1 MKIAKRTS
9 THLQIRDVPLET
21 WIFGSVFA
29 VLGTYIITS
38 GFIYG
43 TSELAI
49 STAANGFFGGLFLL
63 VGLMILR
70 RGCLLRCDFDKATG
84 TLTMINRG
92 VLRTN
97 CERLRLKDITKVKLE
112 QPLKSITGNSST
124 NGLVENEVVEVP
136 APAYRIVLVLDE
148 RQQLPLT
155 SRYYENREHQKLL
168 AESIAEFLDVEAEIP
183 PGLGDLLK
191 SFWGGIKSYFQADA
205 E

>member
-21 WIFGSVFA
+21 WIFGSVFMM
-29 VLGTYIITS
+29 LGTYIITS

-49 STAANGFFGGLFLL
+49 STTANGIFGGLFLL
-63 VGLMILR
+63 IGLMIMR
-70 RGCLLRCDFDKATG
+70 RGCLLRCDFDKTAG
-84 TLTMINRG
+84 MLTMTHRG

-112 QPLKSITGNSST
+112 QPLKSIAGNTPT
-124 NGLVENEVVEVP
+124 NRLVEAEVMEVP
-136 APAYRIVLVLDE
+136 APAYRIVLVLE
-148 RQQLPLT
+148 AEQQLPLT
-155 SRYYENREHQKLL
+155 HRYYENREHQKIL

-191 SFWGGIKSYFQADA
+191 SFWGGIKSYFQTNA